1 MTDKKEIIGIDLGT
15 TFSAIARITE
25 GGKSE
30 IVPNQEGDNITPS
43 VVEFVDKETVIVGRS
58 AKDSIGVNDDNIR
71 KEVKRDMD
79 KDDVTYEHF
88 GLTHTPVTISSLIL
102 QKLKKDFEAN
112 EAHGEICTVVVTYPA
127 NFTNEAR
134 ENTVKAAKKAGL
146 EVEYLIE
153 EPNAAALAYAA
164 QSGKELHGRYG
175 IYDLG
180 GGTFDFT
187 IATIDGQN
195 VDINTSYG
203 VQELGGKDFDKVI
216 FDIVSAKYT
225 EKTGKEIDPQEFT
238 SNDAED
244 LKKRLTSRDKADARV
259 SGEVVSVT
267 REEFETK
274 SSNLISQAEN
284 AISAAMDAIDI
295 KPSDIND
302 VILVGGSS
310 RMPMVTQSL
319 KGVFDKDPV
328 SFGNPDE
335 LVALGAALYA
345 AYKSDSRD
353 LNPLQ
358 RNAVGAMR
366 IGTVAPYFFG
376 KIQVDTK
383 GSDNPDDWTDIVT
396 TVIKKDS
403 KLPIERTISGFTLH
417 DNQTGI
423 DCRVTQSLAELEDPT
438 MVRVIWEGTLEVPG
452 GNPAGMEILTTYAYS
467 EDGRMR
473 CKFEDVQSGTTKD
486 VDLTIGQ
493 GAPSPVED
501 DIDNDKFTIE

>member
-43 VVEFVDKETVIVGRS
+43 VVEFVDKETVVVGRS

-238 SNDAED
+238 S
-244 LKKRLTSRDKADARV
+244 
-259 SGEVVSVT
+259 
-267 REEFETK
+267 
-274 SSNLISQAEN
+274 
-284 AISAAMDAIDI
+284 
-295 KPSDIND
+295 
-302 VILVGGSS
+302 
-310 RMPMVTQSL
+310 
-319 KGVFDKDPV
+319 
-328 SFGNPDE
+328 
-335 LVALGAALYA
+335 
-345 AYKSDSRD
+345 
-353 LNPLQ
+353 
-358 RNAVGAMR
+358 
-366 IGTVAPYFFG
+366 
-376 KIQVDTK
+376 
-383 GSDNPDDWTDIVT
+383 
-396 TVIKKDS
+396 
-403 KLPIERTISGFTLH
+403 
-417 DNQTGI
+417 
-423 DCRVTQSLAELEDPT
+423 
-438 MVRVIWEGTLEVPG
+438 
-452 GNPAGMEILTTYAYS
+452 
-467 EDGRMR
+467 
-473 CKFEDVQSGTTKD
+473 
-486 VDLTIGQ
+486 
-493 GAPSPVED
+493 
-501 DIDNDKFTIE
+501 